1 MMRDK
6 GVRLLAV
13 IDDGQIVGMLCIAD
27 IFSHQ
32 LNMINGD

>member
-1 MMRDK
+1 MRDK

-13 IDDGQIVGMLCIAD
+13 IDDGQIVGMLCNAN